1 VKQEM
6 EKKAYHCWSDIH
18 YQWPLMILRPFLH
31 LNKIKSLCDALY
43 WVSPLTPLRS
53 QILDRSSSRRQHSH
67 THAHTHTHHKSHS
80 NCDKQEWNKW
90 NREQNGIVGK
100 EKGRRQKMISRRG
113 RNVFFLFF
121 CFFVFLFFCF
131 FPVALFV
138 VCPRALG
145 PGSRCPRSTQ

>member
-1 VKQEM
+1 
-6 EKKAYHCWSDIH
+6 
-18 YQWPLMILRPFLH
+18 MILRPFLH

-100 EKGRRQKMISRRG
+100 RQKAEDQKMISRRTK
-113 RNVFFLFF
+113 R
-121 CFFVFLFFCF
+121 LFFCF
-131 FPVALFV
+131 FPVFFV
-138 VCPRALG
+138 FFCCPG
-145 PGSRCPRSTQ
+145 PGCLSFVRGPWVVTLPEVYTIATTPMTD